1 MIPRS
6 VYWPCMPPKKYVEAK
21 YFFRS
26 FFTVHQAVTHCSQ
39 GQLEGVADL
48 LWGPLFENSQ
58 NAEETTRNVA
68 AACLGKLATIAPSR
82 YLPELHVR
90 TLTLPQIRI
99 TDFFFVRLASATQ
112 TQTLGPL
119 SSLLSAI
126 RLPTF
131 RDHTTNFSLLSS
143 LTFYRLWWMRIL

>member
-1 MIPRS
+1 ML
-6 VYWPCMPPKKYVEAK
+6 PKKYVEAK
-21 YFFRS
+21 KKIS
-26 FFTVHQAVTHCSQ
+26 HPVFTVHQAVTHCSQ

-82 YLPELHVR
+82 YLPELHVM
-90 TLTLPQIRI
+90 TLTLPRTHI
-99 TDFFFVRLASATQ
+99 TDILFVRLASVTQ

-131 RDHTTNFSLLSS
+131 RDHTTNFSHLSS
-143 LTFYRLWWMRIL
+143 STSYRSWWMRIL

>member
-1 MIPRS
+1 ML
-6 VYWPCMPPKKYVEAK
+6 PKKYVEAL
-21 YFFRS
+21 FFFFTS
-26 FFTVHQAVTHCSQ
+26 VFTVHQAVTHCSQ

-82 YLPELHVR
+82 YLPELHV
-90 TLTLPQIRI
+90 TILTLPQMHI
-99 TDFFFVRLASATQ
+99 TDYFFFVRLASATQ
-112 TQTLGPL
+112 TQTLGLL
-119 SSLLSAI
+119 SSLLFDI

-143 LTFYRLWWMRIL
+143 LTSYRSWRMRIL

>member
-1 MIPRS
+1 M
-6 VYWPCMPPKKYVEAK
+6 EAK
-21 YFFRS
+21 YFFTS
-26 FFTVHQAVTHCSQ
+26 VFTVHQAVTHCSQ

-82 YLPELHVR
+82 YLPELHVM
-90 TLTLPQIRI
+90 TDSHVSSMHI
-99 TDFFFVRLASATQ
+99 TDFYFIRLASATQ
-112 TQTLGPL
+112 TQTLEPL

-131 RDHTTNFSLLSS
+131 RDHTTSFFLLSLLTSYHS
-143 LTFYRLWWMRIL
+143 WWMRIL